1 MNHVQTRQRQSRLVA
16 VLDAPA
22 RMLQPGIFQPR
33 QTRARAAAAVASI
46 KSLVTLTG
54 STRGKPSMRHSMST
68 TASVAIPDENAWS
81 AVTTSTFCGGT
92 YS

>member
-1 MNHVQTRQRQSRLVA
+1 MRRPGCSRPELTSPDKPA
-16 VLDAPA
+16 PVL
-22 RMLQPGIFQPR
+22 
-33 QTRARAAAAVASI
+33 AAAVASI

-54 STRGKPSMRHSMST
+54 STRGKPSMRHSIST

-81 AVTTSTFCGGT
+81 AVTTSTFCGWT

>member
-1 MNHVQTRQRQSRLVA
+1 MRRPGRSSPEFSSP
-16 VLDAPA
+16 DKPAPA
-22 RMLQPGIFQPR
+22 L
-33 QTRARAAAAVASI
+33 AAAVASI